1 MLVFLW
7 VDTMERLIQSLR
19 RYIGDLSDEQAKDW
33 LSYVTDVLSTEGG
46 SYLQVEPQ
54 MRLQA
59 VSCEASEDC

>member
-1 MLVFLW
+1 MVFLW
-7 VDTMERLIQSLR
+7 VDRINSLIKSLR
-19 RYIGDLSDEQAKDW
+19 RYIGDLPDEQAKDW
-33 LSYVTDVLSTEGG
+33 LSYVTGVLSTEGG

>member
-1 MLVFLW
+1 M
-7 VDTMERLIQSLR
+7 DRLIQSLR

-33 LSYVTDVLSTEGG
+33 LSYVTGFLSTKGG